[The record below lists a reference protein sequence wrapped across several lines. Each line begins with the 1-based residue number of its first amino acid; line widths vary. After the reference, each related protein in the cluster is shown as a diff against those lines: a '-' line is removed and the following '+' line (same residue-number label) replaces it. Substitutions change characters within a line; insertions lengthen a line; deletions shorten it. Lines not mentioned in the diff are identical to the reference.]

1 MNVLYK
7 PLGGEY
13 VFKTFPRISIPDR
26 GKVVLDF
33 QNFDPRQKSAAVF
46 YLFRNPGERLLDGVE
61 ICPTLYLETEVFLTR
76 FIALVYMWHFAFRH
90 RIFLWTREVG
100 RVDEPCQRRTV
111 LEENAE

>member
-33 QNFDPRQKSAAVF
+33 RTSTRV
-46 YLFRNPGERLLDGVE
+46 RNPLPSSISSAILASDFWMGSKFVQPCICGSERS
-61 ICPTLYLETEVFLTR
+61 
-76 FIALVYMWHFAFRH
+76 A
-90 RIFLWTREVG
+90 
-100 RVDEPCQRRTV
+100 VDEAC
-111 LEENAE
+111 